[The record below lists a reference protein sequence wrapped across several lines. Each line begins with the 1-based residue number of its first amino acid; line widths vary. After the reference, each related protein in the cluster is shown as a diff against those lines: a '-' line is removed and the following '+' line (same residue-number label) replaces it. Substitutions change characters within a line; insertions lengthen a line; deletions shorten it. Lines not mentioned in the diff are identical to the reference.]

1 MTKKVLTLTDL
12 LKDKEKYAV
21 KQEVLEEIYVERL
34 KANIIVR
41 KPERA
46 LCLEVL
52 NMVRDEKQ
60 SDKADAYMVY
70 NIVVEPNLK
79 DAELHKAFGV
89 KDPLEIVEKIFEP
102 GEIAQISE
110 IGLELAGYKK
120 GTVSVIKDL
129 KN

>member
-60 SDKADAYMVY
+60 SDKADSYMVY